1 MAPKKIQTVCGY
13 SCSDCEHHT
22 NECPGC
28 AKTKGRAFWT
38 AYVGIDQCAIFQ
50 CCTTEK
56 KLPHCGKCPDLLCER
71 FTRYRQPGMS
81 DEQVAAGLAAMEK
94 ELRARR

>member
-13 SCSDCEHHT
+13 SCSDCEHHKS
-22 NECPGC
+22 ECPGC
-28 AKTKGRAFWT
+28 KKTKGKPFWT

-50 CCTTEK
+50 CCTTGK
-56 KLPHCGKCPDLLCER
+56 KLPHCGMFPDLLCER

-81 DEQVAAGLAAMEK
+81 DEQVATGLAAMEK
-94 ELRARR
+94 ELRARK

>member
-1 MAPKKIQTVCGY
+1 MAPKKFQTVCGY

-94 ELRARR
+94 ELRARK

>member
-22 NECPGC
+22 RECPGC
-28 AKTKGRAFWT
+28 TKMKGRPFWT
-38 AYVGIDQCAIFQ
+38 SYVGIDQCAIFQ
-50 CCTTEK
+50 CCMTER

-81 DEQVAAGLAAMEK
+81 DEQVATGLAAMEK
-94 ELRARR
+94 ELRARK